1 MVTYPIWSGWY
12 GVAEPIN
19 RFAAW
24 ATMGLSFLWWILQP
38 IQKKGYNVDLLMNN
52 LPLLIVGIVAGILY
66 LLVLQ
71 KAILQRD
78 LSSNTH
84 VWLWIVFILSWFP
97 GYGGV
102 FIWIQFIMVGV
113 LSDIPFWIAF
123 SNA

>member
-19 RFAAW
+19 RFAGW
-24 ATMGLSFLWWILQP
+24 ATMGLSFLWWILHP
-38 IQKKGYNVDLLMNN
+38 IQKKGYNVDLLMQN
-52 LPLLIVGIVAGILY
+52 LPILIVGIIAGILY
-66 LLVLQ
+66 LLILK
-71 KAILQRD
+71 KAILLRD

-84 VWLWIVFILSWFP
+84 VWLWIVFILSLFP

-102 FIWIQFIMVGV
+102 FIWIQFVMVGI